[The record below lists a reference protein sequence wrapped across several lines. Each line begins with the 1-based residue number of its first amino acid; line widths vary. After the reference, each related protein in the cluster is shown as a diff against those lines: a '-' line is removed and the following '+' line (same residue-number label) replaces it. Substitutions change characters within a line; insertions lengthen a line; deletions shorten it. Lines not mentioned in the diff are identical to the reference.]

1 MSDQN
6 SSTILIAGAG
16 QLGSRHL
23 QGLAKCQNTLDIYVQ
38 DISELSLQIARQR
51 WEEMNHPTTDSHGE
65 LTESAVQHKITFE
78 SSFEKIPKQ
87 IDITIVAT
95 NADVR
100 PQIVKQITANNE
112 VLYWVLEKIL
122 AQSEVGLDEI
132 LSMTQNSSG
141 SWTNIPRRLM
151 VWHKKIRK
159 KLMHT
164 APLTVKVSGAL
175 WGLASNGI
183 HLLDLVAW
191 WTGEKLCT
199 IDVSELDSQW
209 IESKRKGFFEITGKI
224 TAYYSGGTR
233 LTLESKLDGTPFTIK
248 VEGQNNNLEID
259 DAKGVASGSDGVM
272 ITGKN
277 EMQSEITFKLVA
289 DLLVE
294 KNCDLPKLSESVE
307 MHRVFLRSLLEHWNN
322 VHSTNVD
329 TLPIT

>member
-1 MSDQN
+1 MRAK
-6 SSTILIAGAG
+6 ILIAGAG
-16 QLGSRHL
+16 QIGSRYL
-23 QGLAKCQNTLDIYVQ
+23 QGLASCKNTLDIYVQ
-38 DISELSLQIARQR
+38 DISELSLEIASQR
-51 WEEMNHPTTDSHGE
+51 WEGMNQPTTDFHGE

-87 IDITIVAT
+87 IDIAIVAT

-112 VLYWVLEKIL
+112 VRYWVLEKIL

-132 LSMTQNSSG
+132 LSMTRNSSG
-141 SWTNIPRRLM
+141 SWTNIPRRMM
-151 VWHKKIRK
+151 VWYKQIRK
-159 KLMHT
+159 KLMIT

-175 WGLASNGI
+175 WGLACNGI

-191 WTGEKLCT
+191 WTGEKLST
-199 IDVSELDSQW
+199 INVSELNSQW

-233 LTLESKLDGTPFTIK
+233 LTLESKLDGTPYTIK
-248 VEGQNNNLEID
+248 VEGQNNILEID
-259 DAKGVASGSDGVM
+259 EAKGVASGSDGVM

-277 EMQSEITFKLVA
+277 ELQSEITSKLVA